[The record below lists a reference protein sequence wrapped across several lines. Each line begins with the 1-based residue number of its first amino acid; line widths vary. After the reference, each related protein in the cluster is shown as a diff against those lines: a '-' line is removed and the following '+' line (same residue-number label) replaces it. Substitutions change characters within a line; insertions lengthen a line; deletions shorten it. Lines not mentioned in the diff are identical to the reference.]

1 MSFFRNP
8 EIQKNFILYVL
19 LIFVLTVTGFLCG
32 SNYGLTVLTISML
45 FTVLHFWITFRR
57 YKKLA
62 TLGSEID
69 KILHG
74 NESINLEDY
83 SEGELSFLQSEIL
96 KLTVQLREQAWSLK
110 QDKQYLA
117 SSIADISHQ
126 IRTPLT
132 SINIILSLIS
142 KSDLSEERKKSLF
155 NELDTL
161 LRRIDWLI
169 TTLLK
174 ISRLDTGTVKFKKEK
189 IMVSELISHAVAPI
203 AISLDLREQEIN
215 TTITGNESFI
225 GDLSWTVEAIENI
238 LKNCMEHTQRGGRIK
253 ITSLE
258 NALFTEIIITDNG
271 PGIDK
276 EDLPYL
282 FERFYKGKNS
292 NNQSFGIGLA
302 LARMIIV
309 NQNGT
314 IKAENAQKGGAKFTI
329 RFYRC
334 QGDGSFD
341 TPHPDVLYLTLK
353 VTL

>member
-215 TTITGNESFI
+215 TVMTGNESFT
-225 GDLSWTVEAIENI
+225 GDLSWTVEAVENI

-253 ITSLE
+253 ITALG
-258 NALFTEIIITDNG
+258 NPLFTEIIIKDNG

-276 EDLPYL
+276 KDLPHL

-292 NNQSFGIGLA
+292 GNQSFGIGLA

-314 IKAENAQKGGAKFTI
+314 IKAENAQEGGAKFTI

-334 QGDGSFD
+334 QGDGSLD
-341 TPHPDVLYLTLK
+341 TPSP
-353 VTL
+353 

>member
-334 QGDGSFD
+334 QGDGS
-341 TPHPDVLYLTLK
+341 LK
-353 VTL
+353 VSGGRFS

>member
-329 RFYRC
+329 RFY
-334 QGDGSFD
+334 
-341 TPHPDVLYLTLK
+341 K
-353 VTL
+353 

>member
-96 KLTVQLREQAWSLK
+96 KLTIQLREQAWSLK

-334 QGDGSFD
+334 QGDGSLD
-341 TPHPDVLYLTLK
+341 TPSP
-353 VTL
+353 

>member
-161 LRRIDWLI
+161 LRRIDWLV

-334 QGDGSFD
+334 QGDGS
-341 TPHPDVLYLTLK
+341 LK
-353 VTL
+353 VSGGRFS

>member
-96 KLTVQLREQAWSLK
+96 KLTIQLREQAWSLK

-334 QGDGSFD
+334 QGDGSLRCQGDGSLD
-341 TPHPDVLYLTLK
+341 TPSP
-353 VTL
+353 

>member
-96 KLTVQLREQAWSLK
+96 KLTIQLREQAWSLK

-329 RFYRC
+329 RFY
-334 QGDGSFD
+334 
-341 TPHPDVLYLTLK
+341 K
-353 VTL
+353 

>member
-161 LRRIDWLI
+161 LRRIDWLV

-329 RFYRC
+329 RFY
-334 QGDGSFD
+334 
-341 TPHPDVLYLTLK
+341 K
-353 VTL
+353 

>member
-334 QGDGSFD
+334 QGDGSLD
-341 TPHPDVLYLTLK
+341 TLSP
-353 VTL
+353 

>member
-215 TTITGNESFI
+215 TVITGNESFI

-334 QGDGSFD
+334 QGDGSLD
-341 TPHPDVLYLTLK
+341 TPSP
-353 VTL
+353 

>member
-334 QGDGSFD
+334 QGDGSLRCQGDGSLD
-341 TPHPDVLYLTLK
+341 TPSP
-353 VTL
+353 